1 MTAPLDQR
9 AVLEQ
14 IGVEETTTDKTST
27 DVYKAMI
34 RIDRLAVAKY
44 FDAPIEDLME
54 THEIDGITALAF
66 VHMRNEGMKD
76 REAYNTAANLTNEA
90 LWSYFAPDDDEDEP
104 ETPAG
109 KGGPSETDTATT
121 EPGTDGPS
129 EMSSPTSSPTAELTS
144 VSPTA

>member
-1 MTAPLDQR
+1 MTEALDQR

-14 IGVEETTTDKTST
+14 IGVEKTTTDQTST

-66 VHMRNEGMKD
+66 VHMRREGMKD
-76 REAYNTAANLTNEA
+76 REAYNAAANLSNED
-90 LWSYFAPDDDEDEP
+90 LWAYFAPDDDDDQA

-109 KGGPSETDTATT
+109 KGGPSEI
-121 EPGTDGPS
+121 GPP
-129 EMSSPTSSPTAELTS
+129 MSSPTTAPDS